1 MISHGLMDYS
11 LLLVIVKNDK
21 KLEKELYKKNRY
33 GFNLLTTDG
42 KFIISV
48 GIIDYLQVFDI
59 QKSL

>member
-1 MISHGLMDYS
+1 MDYS

-21 KLEKELYKKNRY
+21 KLEKELSKRNRY
-33 GFNLLTTDG
+33 GFNMLTTDR

-59 QKSL
+59 QKNL